1 MEEKVEMSLDRFLE
15 ILEFKANY
23 EKIYDDYLEIL
34 DVIFDNTE
42 LGYDNELRIDKGYKI
57 MDYLKIKENYK
68 YEQKLEE
75 FINKKEEGKGNG

>member
-23 EKIYDDYLEIL
+23 EKIYDDYLELL

-42 LGYDNELRIDKGYKI
+42 LGYDNELRIDIGYKI

-75 FINKKEEGKGNG
+75 FINKKEEKK